1 MAGTDR
7 TKRGMDG
14 AGGGPAIV
22 LVAPQLAE
30 NIGTVARAMLNCGL
44 TDLRLVRPRDGWP
57 NPKAA
62 PAASGADAVLD
73 AARVYDRTEDA
84 IAELAHVYATTARP
98 RDMVKPVATPRQA
111 AGAMRAAFER
121 GEPVGILFGGERAG
135 LDNDDIVLAD
145 TVVTV
150 PLNPSF
156 ASLNLAQAVLLVG
169 NEWYQAGP
177 VEPPEG
183 MDRGAPPATKAE
195 LGNFFEH
202 LEQELDRAEFFRV
215 AEKRP
220 TMVRALRNLF
230 QRAHP
235 TEQEVRSLHGVVT
248 ALSGRRKDG
257 RPRQW
262 AGDQDDE

>member
-7 TKRGMDG
+7 TKRGLAG
-14 AGGGPAIV
+14 AEGGPAIV

-62 PAASGADAVLD
+62 PAASGADAVLE
-73 AARVYDRTEDA
+73 AARVFERTEDA
-84 IAELAHVYATTARP
+84 IAALSQVYATTARP
-98 RDMVKPVATPRQA
+98 RDMVKPVMTPRQA
-111 AGAMRAAFER
+111 AGAMRAALGR

-135 LDNDDIVLAD
+135 LDNDDIVLSD

-169 NEWYQAGP
+169 NEWYQSGP
-177 VEPPEG
+177 AEAPAG

-195 LGNFFEH
+195 LQNFFEH
-202 LEQELDRAEFFRV
+202 LEQELDRAEFFKV

-248 ALSGRRKDG
+248 ALSGHRKDG
-257 RPRQW
+257 RPRRQ
-262 AGDQDDE
+262 G

>member
-7 TKRGMDG
+7 TRRGLDG
-14 AGGGPAIV
+14 AESGPAIV
-22 LVAPQLAE
+22 LVAPQLGE

-57 NPKAA
+57 NEKAV
-62 PAASGADAVLD
+62 PAASGADAVLE
-73 AARVYDRTEDA
+73 AATVFDRTEDA
-84 IAELAHVYATTARP
+84 IADLSHVYATTARP
-98 RDMVKPVATPRQA
+98 RDMVKPVVTPRQA
-111 AGAMRAAFER
+111 AGAMRAA
-121 GEPVGILFGGERAG
+121 VGAGDAVGVLFGGERSG
-135 LDNDDIVLAD
+135 LDNDDVVLAD
-145 TVVTV
+145 TVITV

-169 NEWYQAGP
+169 NEWFQAGP
-177 VEPPEG
+177 VDMPAE
-183 MDRGAPPATKAE
+183 MDRGAHPATKAV
-195 LGNFFEH
+195 LQNFFEH

-257 RPRQW
+257 RPRQR
-262 AGDQDDE
+262 D

>member
-14 AGGGPAIV
+14 ADGGPAIV
-22 LVAPQLAE
+22 LVAPQLGE

-57 NPKAA
+57 NPKAV
-62 PAASGADAVLD
+62 PAASGADAVLE
-73 AARVYDRTEDA
+73 AARVFERTEDA
-84 IAELAHVYATTARP
+84 IADLAHVFATTARP

-111 AGAMRAAFER
+111 SSVMRSAIDQ

-145 TVVTV
+145 TVITV

-169 NEWYQAGP
+169 NEWFQAGP
-177 VEPPEG
+177 AETPPE
-183 MDRGAPPATKAE
+183 MDRGAQPATKAE
-195 LGNFFEH
+195 MQNLFEH
-202 LEQELDRAEFFRV
+202 LEQELDRAGFFRV

-220 TMVRALRNLF
+220 AMVRALRNLF

-257 RPRQW
+257 RPRQRSQG
-262 AGDQDDE
+262 AEDG